1 MGIKEI
7 LAAKKAAAEAL
18 AASTPALASSDP
30 VAHQQAITDHAA
42 EQEHVAIQHAKDI
55 EKALL
60 IPPIDLPTEPP
71 PSAPAVEK
79 KLTFAEKMALK
90 RGELKTAQVVGAAKE
105 IPKAVID
112 PAMIPENPED
122 AQAYVDVKNKIEAL
136 TALLGDDLKTAMQD
150 LQAALKKNA
159 AACEL
164 MLDEDLGKMVIALR
178 RMKNEDVVSATKPKK
193 AGAKPKAKDVAL
205 TAEELEAAFNADDG
219 SGF

>member
-18 AASTPALASSDP
+18 AKAETMDHKEEQPDGTVIQVDPTEIAPCLLAK
-30 VAHQQAITDHAA
+30 AQAAG
-42 EQEHVAIQHAKDI
+42 
-55 EKALL
+55 
-60 IPPIDLPTEPP
+60 PIDLPTEPP
-71 PSAPAVEK
+71 PSAPAAEK

-112 PAMIPENPED
+112 PAMIPEDPED

-136 TALLGDDLKTAMQD
+136 TALLGEDLKTAMQD

-178 RMKNEDVVSATKPKK
+178 RMKNEDVVSASKPKK

>member
-18 AASTPALASSDP
+18 AASAPATSVAPTTVEEPP
-30 VAHQQAITDHAA
+30 VLEPTLPQI
-42 EQEHVAIQHAKDI
+42 VAG
-55 EKALL
+55 
-60 IPPIDLPTEPP
+60 PIDLPTEPP

-105 IPKAVID
+105 IPKAAID